1 MPTPPPP
8 PPPPAPP
15 PAMYTPLTSAAELGA
30 AIRAARHALGLTII
44 QAARRCRVGPRFLL
58 ELEHGKPGVRL
69 DKALAVM
76 YGVGLAGIVMPME
89 VVRQALQKP

>member
-8 PPPPAPP
+8 PPPPP

-30 AIRAARHALGLTII
+30 AVRAARKALGLTLTE
-44 QAARRCRVGPRFLL
+44 AARRCGVGPRFLL

-76 YGVGLAGIVMPME
+76 YGVGLAGIVLPMA
-89 VVRQALQKP
+89 VVRQALEKP